1 MANDW
6 KTKYDK
12 RKVEILNDLLFCQSL
27 MNRLIER
34 AKKMKDNDCS
44 WNDGH
49 TVLQNDIIRLRRELN
64 DVRVRC
70 NPYYEED
77 GD

>member
-1 MANDW
+1 MTNDW
-6 KTKYDK
+6 KAKYDK
-12 RKVEILNDLLFCQSL
+12 RKKQIYEDLLFCQSL
-27 MNRLIER
+27 MNRLIAQ
-34 AKKMKDNDCS
+34 AKKTKDNDTF

-64 DVRVRC
+64 DVRVKC
-70 NPYYEED
+70 NPYHNED